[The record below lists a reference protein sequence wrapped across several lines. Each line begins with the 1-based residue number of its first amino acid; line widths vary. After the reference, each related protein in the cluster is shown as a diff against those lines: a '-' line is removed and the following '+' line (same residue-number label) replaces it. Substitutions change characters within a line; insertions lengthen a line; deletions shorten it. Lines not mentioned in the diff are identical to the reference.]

1 MALIGTEAGSIANL
15 TYVYFIHEKG
25 WRDIS
30 YLKQQRFDLAF
41 GVVCLFVMGMLLQI
55 TAAATLH
62 PLGIELESAEDLV
75 RIFSETQGTVG
86 LIIFGLGL
94 WGASFSTF
102 VGMTAG
108 YGLILVDICRFFF
121 PSLKKRIGGENKE
134 QGTQRDPIYR
144 GSVIFWSFSPLYIVF
159 TGVSPVW
166 LVLMVSSLV
175 VLLIP
180 VMALALVK
188 ITSDEGLMGE
198 HKKQLAY

>member
-1 MALIGTEAGSIANL
+1 
-15 TYVYFIHEKG
+15 
-25 WRDIS
+25 
-30 YLKQQRFDLAF
+30 
-41 GVVCLFVMGMLLQI
+41 MGMLLQI

-108 YGLILVDICRFFF
+108 YGLILADICRLFF
-121 PSLKKRIGGENKE
+121 PSLKKRLGGENKE
-134 QGTQRDPIYR
+134 QGTLRDPIYR
-144 GSVIFWSFSPLYIVF
+144 GSVIFWTFSPLYIVF
-159 TGVSPVW
+159 TEVSPVW
-166 LVLMVSSLV
+166 LVLMVSSMV

-180 VMALALVK
+180 VMALALIK

-198 HKKQLAY
+198 YKNSWLTNAVMVVLVLVSIYISYVNIVDWLN